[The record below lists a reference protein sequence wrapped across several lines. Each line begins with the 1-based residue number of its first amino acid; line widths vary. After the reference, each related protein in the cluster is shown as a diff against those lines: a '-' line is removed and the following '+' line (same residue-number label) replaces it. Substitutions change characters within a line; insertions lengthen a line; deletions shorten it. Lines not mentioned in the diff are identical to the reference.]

1 MLAIDGSL
9 LYHLWP
15 CPSSLDQGYVSIGC
29 EPCTRP
35 VLPGQ
40 HEREGR
46 WWWEDAKAKECGL
59 HKGNIDKD
67 GSPVRKDS
75 RRWHHSMGNVLWHT
89 DSSYH
94 QQRSKYS
101 ILLSHGN
108 PVKGG
113 SWTHFADTRRAY
125 ADLPE
130 DKKREIEDMI
140 VEHE

>member
-1 MLAIDGSL
+1 MLIFRNTGLDDARHIAFSKELGDELEINPFYYGIENDRVGNPL
-9 LYHLWP
+9 LF
-15 CPSSLDQGYVSIGC
+15 DV
-29 EPCTRP
+29 
-35 VLPGQ
+35 
-40 HEREGR
+40 
-46 WWWEDAKAKECGL
+46 
-59 HKGNIDKD
+59 GNIDKD